1 MRRTAALFSALAL
14 ASLAAAP
21 ASAGSVGSASLS
33 IQPEGDPQQPA
44 QQPEQAAEAGAAEPT
59 EMSVPAAPSRYGEEG
74 SWWWTVGGLGGA
86 SVNNGDAS
94 AAAFVGA
101 STFLAEDFEFSLDL
115 TVWYLGE
122 DDPSGD
128 DAAAINFNPKFRWH
142 FISEE
147 THTIFAEA
155 GVGLLL
161 ATEEVPE
168 SGSEF
173 NFTPQAGFGATFPL
187 SGGPDRLVVGV
198 NWRHFSNAN
207 MFGSDRNPG
216 RDDIVAYV
224 AVTFPF

>member
-1 MRRTAALFSALAL
+1 MHTAALALLLSANIA
-14 ASLAAAP
+14 AAESLA
-21 ASAGSVGSASLS
+21 SASLRL
-33 IQPEGDPQQPA
+33 QPLE
-44 QQPEQAAEAGAAEPT
+44 ET
-59 EMSVPAAPSRYGEEG
+59 APSPAEIAPRPARYGEED

-122 DDPSGD
+122 DDPAGD
-128 DAAAINFNPKFRWH
+128 DAAAINFNPKLRYH
-142 FISEE
+142 FIHEE
-147 THTIFAEA
+147 DYTLFAEA

-161 ATEEVPE
+161 ATEEAPE
-168 SGSEF
+168 GGSEF
-173 NFTPQAGFGATFPL
+173 NFTPQAGVGATFPL

-207 MFGSDRNPG
+207 VFGSDKNPG
-216 RDDIVAYV
+216 RDDLVAYV